1 MNLKKQIIDDFKETF
16 LINYHQLI
24 LFIIWFILKFDI
36 YFLIKK
42 NKCGNKKLKL
52 EIKNDELFDL
62 LLRIKENF
70 HLDLD
75 IPNFDNQ

>member
-1 MNLKKQIIDDFKETF
+1 M
-16 LINYHQLI
+16 
-24 LFIIWFILKFDI
+24 
-36 YFLIKK
+36 KK

-62 LLRIKENF
+62 LLRIKENL

-75 IPNFDNQ
+75 IPNFDNQCFIVNCILNNHSLF